1 MVASREER
9 GRALRGRVPRSSIAQ
24 WKPPRRRDAMGVL
37 VNQERT
43 LIKSLLPL
51 RHQRMSASP
60 FAFYRGSAAV
70 MAADLADVPVTG
82 LRVQVCGDAHV
93 ANFGIYGTPER
104 NVVFDLNDFDETI
117 LGPWEWDVVR
127 MAASLVLA
135 ARDRNFSNATSSESV
150 YGGVQAYRTA
160 MLEFAAE
167 SPLAVW
173 YERIDLEKAILAAP
187 SEEPGLRRRF
197 SKAKKRTAEHLLPK
211 LTGGSQPHFVDSPP
225 AFRRI
230 DLDSGTAE
238 EARRLLKLYGRSLAP
253 HVRRLFERF
262 HLHDVAT
269 KAVGIGS
276 VGTLCMIALLLSEG
290 GAPLLL
296 QLKEAQ
302 ASVLERYAGKSTYR
316 NHGERVVQGQ
326 RLMQAAS
333 DIFLGWFRCR
343 SGHDFYVRQLRDMK
357 YSFPVDGYKALQ
369 LERYAEVCGW
379 TLARAHAKSG
389 DAATI
394 AGYLG
399 GGDNFESAL
408 GKFALAYA
416 DQTEQDHAAL
426 AEAARSGRVD
436 AVDDEETSAVESRAK
451 SEQMQP

>member
-1 MVASREER
+1 MVASPEER
-9 GRALRGRVPRSSIAQ
+9 GRALRKRVPRSSVAR
-24 WKPPRRRDAMGVL
+24 WRPPRGRDAMGVL
-37 VNQERT
+37 VDQERG

-51 RHQRMSASP
+51 RHHRMSASA

-70 MAADLADVPVTG
+70 MAADLAGLPATG

-93 ANFGIYGTPER
+93 ANFGMYGTPER
-104 NVVFDLNDFDETI
+104 NVVFDLNDFDET
-117 LGPWEWDVVR
+117 LSGPWEWDVLR

-135 ARDRNFSNATSSESV
+135 ARDRNFSKATSSESV

-173 YERIDLEKAILAAP
+173 YERIDLEKAVLAAP
-187 SEEPGLRRRF
+187 SAERVLRRTF

-211 LTGGSQPHFVDSPP
+211 LTGGSQPHFVDAPP

-238 EARRLLKLYGRSLAP
+238 RARRVLKLYGGSLTP

-262 HLHDVAT
+262 RLHDVAM

-276 VGTLCMIALLLSEG
+276 VGTQCMIALLLSEG

-302 ASVLERYAGKSTYR
+302 ASILERYIGKSAYR
-316 NHGERVVQGQ
+316 NHGERIVQGQ

-333 DIFLGWFRCR
+333 DIFLGWTTID
-343 SGHDFYVRQLRDMK
+343 GHDFYVRQLRDMK
-357 YSFPVDGYKALQ
+357 LGVDFPSITAAQ
-369 LERYAEVCGW
+369 LPQYAGACGW
-379 TLARAHAKSG
+379 TLARAHARSG
-389 DAATI
+389 DPGAL

-399 GGDNFESAL
+399 RSDAFEEAVVR
-408 GKFALAYA
+408 FAHAYA
-416 DQTEQDHAAL
+416 DL
-426 AEAARSGRVD
+426 AESDYDEFVRRVKPDPSAGLQARGRRPVRGGD
-436 AVDDEETSAVESRAK
+436 T
-451 SEQMQP
+451 